1 MADQHAGSYE
11 TIRLASANSVATITL
26 DRPDRLNAFTERML
40 DELVDA
46 FDRTDDDDD
55 VRAVVV
61 TGSGRAFCAGA
72 DLEGGG
78 DIFARAGEPFS
89 MERHPDG
96 GGVLTRRIFDSA
108 KPVIAAING
117 PAVGIGIT
125 MTLAMD
131 VRMAADTARFGFV
144 FLKRGLVPEA
154 ASTFFLPRLVG
165 ISRAAEWVYTGR
177 IFGAEEAL
185 SGGLIRSVH
194 PGGDLLD
201 AVRALAAEMADGTS
215 PVATAIARRMLW
227 QMLAHGDPA
236 RAHEADSE
244 ALHFLGPSAEVREGV
259 ASFLEKRPAAF
270 PLAVSRDMPPFFA
283 RWQSERGGLGPPP
296 GDGSGPSYDRVR
308 TAR

>member
-1 MADQHAGSYE
+1 
-11 TIRLASANSVATITL
+11 
-26 DRPDRLNAFTERML
+26 
-40 DELVDA
+40 
-46 FDRTDDDDD
+46 
-55 VRAVVV
+55 
-61 TGSGRAFCAGA
+61 
-72 DLEGGG
+72 
-78 DIFARAGEPFS
+78 

-165 ISRAAEWVYTGR
+165 ISRAAEWIYTGR
-177 IFGAEEAL
+177 ILGAEEAL

-201 AVRALAAEMADGTS
+201 AVHALAAEMADGTS
-215 PVATAIARRMLW
+215 PVATAITRRMLW
-227 QMLAHGDPA
+227 QMLASGDPA
-236 RAHEADSE
+236 TAHEVDSE

-259 ASFLEKRPAAF
+259 ASFLEKRPAVF

-296 GDGSGPSYDRVR
+296 GDGGRSYDRVR